1 MTPPRAESGETA
13 CPPPCTYRVHGPL
26 APPGPRRRCEFP
38 VLQTPRDCFAF
49 ATEIVLRLDVPKSRI
64 LYPILVPLSSL
75 HSPWIIP
82 IPPGSGV
89 AVGWAT
95 VAMGACASRDSPDS
109 RARAHCWRRAR
120 PRSTRPQELPH
131 RRAAPSWAASGA
143 RRPQRGKVLES
154 RQLRRRPQ
162 RGEACSSRGTSS
174 TSGSA
179 RSAKPLPKNSK
190 TPGSRVAHARVA
202 RARRLPCHEPQA
214 WLPSRKTRPGHPRVT
229 RPIGVLGAA
238 IHGTNSSLSVRGA
251 LGGAPE
257 RRPRLWAWP

>member
-1 MTPPRAESGETA
+1 MRMLLCDRARRDTGNGRRWETRALTPPRAESGETA

-26 APPGPRRRCEFP
+26 APSGPRRRSEFP

-75 HSPWIIP
+75 HSPLIIP

-179 RSAKPLPKNSK
+179 RSAKSPLLLS
-190 TPGSRVAHARVA
+190 SDIWR
-202 RARRLPCHEPQA
+202 RAIRAAEPRELPPRDRSTGWRL
-214 WLPSRKTRPGHPRVT
+214 RKHR
-229 RPIGVLGAA
+229 
-238 IHGTNSSLSVRGA
+238 SWDRGA
-251 LGGAPE
+251 RDIHPS
-257 RRPRLWAWP
+257 